1 MDIAQDLTLE
11 LEHLHH
17 SLDEMVDRYRVRIG
31 AQLVD
36 LLQVAKGDDS
46 LGEKPKAL
54 AAKPAKRML
63 DAIRGAELKPKKGRA
78 KDFTRLQ
85 DLVAE
90 LTEALPRE
98 D

>member
-1 MDIAQDLTLE
+1 MDVAQDLTLE

-17 SLDEMVDRYRVRIG
+17 TLDEMVDRYRVRIG

-36 LLQVAKGDDS
+36 LLQIVKGDAS

-54 AAKPAKRML
+54 AAKPARRML
-63 DAIRGAELKPKKGRA
+63 DAIRGAEIKPKKGRA

-85 DLVAE
+85 DLVGE
-90 LTEALPRE
+90 LTEEIPRE

>member
-1 MDIAQDLTLE
+1 MDAAQDLTLE

-36 LLQVAKGDDS
+36 LLQLVKGDAT
-46 LGEKPKAL
+46 LGEKPKPLGVKATR
-54 AAKPAKRML
+54 RML
-63 DAIRGAELKPKKGRA
+63 DAIRSAELKPKKGRA

-85 DLVAE
+85 DLVGA
-90 LTEALPRE
+90 LTEDFLGE